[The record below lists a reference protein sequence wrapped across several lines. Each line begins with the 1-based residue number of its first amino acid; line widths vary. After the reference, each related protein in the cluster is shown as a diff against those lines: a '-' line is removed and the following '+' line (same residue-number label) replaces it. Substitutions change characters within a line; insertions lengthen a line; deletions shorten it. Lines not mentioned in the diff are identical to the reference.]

1 MEVIIHVYNINETF
15 ELAYNLSKLLKPN
28 QVLTLNGNLG
38 AGKTVF
44 AKGLAKG
51 LGINEE
57 ITSPTFNIL
66 KCYFDGKYP
75 FYHIDA
81 YRLEDSLNKDIG
93 LEEVIDG
100 DGICLIEWPIFIKEM
115 IDTSLDIK
123 IEIIN
128 ENERVFTFTSNDTQY
143 ENIICFLRGYKND
156 L

>member
-1 MEVIIHVYNINETF
+1 MKVSVSLNNVNETLN
-15 ELAYNLSKLLKPN
+15 LAFNLSKLLKPN
-28 QVLTLNGNLG
+28 QVITLNGNLG

-51 LGINEE
+51 LNIKQE

-66 KCYFDGKYP
+66 KCYFDGDLP

-100 DGICLIEWPIFIKEM
+100 DGVCLIEWPIFIQEM
-115 IDTSLDIK
+115 IDSSLNIN
-123 IEIIN
+123 IEIVN
-128 ENERVFTFTSNDTQY
+128 ENKRIFTFESSDEQY
-143 ENIICFLRGYKND
+143 EEIFNFLRSC
-156 L
+156 